1 MLYNQHIGMGSLP
14 GETVKDSDA
23 LILEYVADYNT
34 EEKVKG
40 ILSRIQGMRRLY
52 SEILQEAVINKK
64 PVFLVDLQYM
74 TLKLDILIPALECFL
89 GYSLA
94 NFAVQEFRIKPRV
107 KDRGDYKT
115 GDKITVE
122 VFKSGEPVNV
132 RGISKGKGFQ
142 GVVKRHGFHGG
153 PKSHG
158 QKHRLRAP
166 GSIGWTALQRVAK
179 GRKMAGRMGGDF
191 VTVKNLKI
199 AKVDQENN
207 LIFIKGAVPGN
218 LGGLLKIFSEK

>member
-1 MLYNQHIGMGSLP
+1 MRFILGTKLGMTQVFDEKGNLTPVSIIEAGP
-14 GETVKDSDA
+14 CTVVQIRTKDKDK
-23 LILEYVADYNT
+23 Y
-34 EEKVKG
+34 
-40 ILSRIQGMRRLY
+40 
-52 SEILQEAVINKK
+52 EAVQIGSGFKKKLNKPLSGHVK
-64 PVFLVDLQYM
+64 
-74 TLKLDILIPALECFL
+74 KL
-89 GYSLA
+89 G
-94 NFAVQEFRIKPRV
+94 NFKYIQEFRIKPRV

-122 VFKSGEPVNV
+122 MFKFGEPVNV
-132 RGISKGKGFQ
+132 QGISKGKGFQ

-218 LGGLLKIFSEK
+218 LGGLFKIFL